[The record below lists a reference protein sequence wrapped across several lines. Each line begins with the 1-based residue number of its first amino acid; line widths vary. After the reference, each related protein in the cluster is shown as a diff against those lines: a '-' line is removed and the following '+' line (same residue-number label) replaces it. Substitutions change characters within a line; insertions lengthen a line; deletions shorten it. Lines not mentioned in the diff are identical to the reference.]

1 MKQPLFRS
9 GFENFQKFT
18 HSETGFLKVGIL
30 GVFYGQ
36 KLAEFW
42 KNWFSNLN
50 SPFPENQPWIWFFN
64 PWKWRFWKL
73 LHFWVSDGCILV
85 EILSELKVSLYSE
98 FFWFISLAFIYTWT
112 DTKYPSSVLTFRYT
126 EVHNFL
132 NFISSK
138 LIPSSFACPVGKS
151 WSSKQYRSGIIK
163 WCSKINLIIIL
174 NFNIQC
180 GLLRL

>member
-1 MKQPLFRS
+1 MLWFHPKNSSS
-9 GFENFQKFT
+9 GLKRKTLKFLWMPSQKWWNCIF
-18 HSETGFLKVGIL
+18 GL
-30 GVFYGQ
+30 
-36 KLAEFW
+36 
-42 KNWFSNLN
+42 
-50 SPFPENQPWIWFFN
+50 
-64 PWKWRFWKL
+64 
-73 LHFWVSDGCILV
+73 GCILV
-85 EILSELKVSLYSE
+85 EIVSELKVSLYSE

-151 WSSKQYRSGIIK
+151 GSSKQYRSGIIK

-180 GLLRL
+180 ILLRL